1 MLQTSQ
7 TMVKRLSIRW
17 FRRNKWRFLG
27 SLPRQIDKC
36 ILIVGPHVNI
46 NDVKIA
52 IAIHGLT
59 NFKSTIVADRKKSN
73 PITRL
78 LMSSLNIIYVD
89 FSNREKTI
97 ADLSRF
103 VNKKNNHSLVFT
115 FNHFGNLNTQGDD
128 LFYSV
133 AESCNATLMPIA
145 IDHRRKT
152 VKFHNPFEMSH
163 HRDRDLGYIR
173 NFFANYYTYVKEGFL
188 YGEENNSSR

>member
-1 MLQTSQ
+1 MI
-7 TMVKRLSIRW
+7 KRLSINW

-36 ILIVGPHVNI
+36 ILIVGPHVEV

-78 LMSSLNIIYVD
+78 LMSSLNIVYVD
-89 FSNREKTI
+89 FNNREKTI
-97 ADLSRF
+97 ENLSTYA
-103 VNKKNNHSLVFT
+103 NKKSNHSLVFT
-115 FNHFGNLNTQGDD
+115 YNHFGDLNANGDD
-128 LFYSV
+128 LFYAV
-133 AESCNATLMPIA
+133 AQNCKATLMPIA

-152 VKFHNPFEMSH
+152 VKFHNPFEMSN
-163 HRDRDLGYIR
+163 HRDRDLNYIR
-173 NFFANYYTYVKEGFL
+173 NFFANFYTYVEEGFL
-188 YGEENNSSR
+188 YGEQKSTSR